1 MKKPALIDG
10 TVIIANQ
17 LKTPDK
23 NLMKAQHRKQEKK
36 SLIKQEKEN
45 VYQ

>member
-1 MKKPALIDG
+1 MGIQTKSIKKIDMKKLALIDG

-23 NLMKAQHRKQEKK
+23 NLMKA
-36 SLIKQEKEN
+36 
-45 VYQ
+45 